1 MDDQN
6 HHHPRLHHI
15 HISWAVL
22 FSFWDGISEHAL
34 CVVAVLS
41 FNPGDDHE
49 DVVDVGDVEDG
60 GDHHLCL
67 AQAQPELLIVIQL
80 VATC

>member
-1 MDDQN
+1 MPYFSVLVGQLS
-6 HHHPRLHHI
+6 RL
-15 HISWAVL
+15 SP
-22 FSFWDGISEHAL
+22 
-34 CVVAVLS
+34 VVNTLAGLS
-41 FNPGDDHE
+41 FSP
-49 DVVDVGDVEDG
+49 VDVGDVGNG